1 MHPNQSSLRNRAPG
15 SLSISA
21 ALIVAGLS
29 INGATAA
36 TPITIKAGNA
46 AITATLDD
54 SPTSR
59 DFVKS
64 LPLTISMKRWGEREY
79 YGKLR
84 EPLSDQG
91 RKQNGFANGDVAY
104 WPRGGSFAIF
114 FNNKV
119 NPDIS
124 DLIVFGKIS
133 SDLKVFDAMDESLD
147 MRIDLATEPAK

>member
-1 MHPNQSSLRNRAPG
+1 MHPSKKNLRKRTPG
-15 SLSISA
+15 FLSIPA
-21 ALIVAGLS
+21 ALIVTGLS
-29 INGATAA
+29 INGAIAA

-46 AITATLDD
+46 TITATLDD
-54 SPTSR
+54 SSTSR

-64 LPLTISMKRWGEREY
+64 LPLTISMKRWGNREY
-79 YGKLR
+79 YGKVR

-91 RKQNGFANGDVAY
+91 RKQNGFDNGDVAY

-124 DLIVFGKIS
+124 DLIVFGKIN

-147 MRIDLATEPAK
+147 MRIELVK